1 VAGRSQVTVPPAD
14 RLRVLLVSSHP
25 VQYAAPVFRRY
36 ADDPRLDVLVAFCSL
51 QGVERAIDPEFDTEV
66 AWDVPLLDGY
76 PWVHIVNRSLRPRV
90 VGSVGLVNP
99 GLWSLVRRGRF
110 DVVVCYGYR
119 AASFWIA
126 AAAARASGARLVLTT
141 DAHTLNPRDGARWKL
156 AMKRWILPRLFG
168 VADGVLAPSTRTA
181 RFLAEL
187 GVSPG
192 HVFLTPY
199 AVDTT
204 SFAAGA
210 AAADRAAV
218 RKRWGIPSSA
228 PVALFVGKLVPWKR
242 PGDLLEAAGSVEGA
256 HVVFAGEG
264 MLRGA
269 LERRARQLGLHHRTR
284 FLGFV
289 NQRALPETYAAAD
302 VLVLPSEYEAFG
314 VVVNEAFACGRPAV
328 VSDACGSVG
337 DLVRDGDTGFVVR
350 VGDVR
355 ALADRLRSLLDDGL
369 RARLG
374 EAARARIAEWGPHQN
389 AAAFADACLALAGRT
404 PPVAVVGR
412 SA

>member
-1 VAGRSQVTVPPAD
+1 VAGLSEVAVPPAD
-14 RLRVLLVSSHP
+14 RVRVLLVSSHP

-51 QGVERAIDPEFDTEV
+51 QGVDRGIDPEFGAEV
-66 AWDVPLLDGY
+66 AWDVSLLDGY
-76 PWVHIVNRSLRPRV
+76 PWVHIVNRSLRPGV
-90 VGSVGLVNP
+90 IGSLGLVNP

-141 DAHTLNPRDGARWKL
+141 DAHTLDPRDGARWKP
-156 AMKRWILPRLFG
+156 AMKRWMLPRIFG
-168 VADGVLAPSTRTA
+168 LADGVFAPSTRTA
-181 RFLAEL
+181 RFLGDL

-192 HVFLTPY
+192 RVFLTPY
-199 AVDTT
+199 AVDTAA
-204 SFAAGA
+204 FASGAG
-210 AAADRAAV
+210 AADRAAV
-218 RKRWGIPSSA
+218 RQRWRIPSSA
-228 PVALFVGKLVPWKR
+228 FVALFVGKLVPWKR
-242 PGDLLEAAGSVEGA
+242 PGDLLEAAASVDDA
-256 HVVFAGEG
+256 HVVFAGDG
-264 MLRGA
+264 ILREA
-269 LERRARQLGLHHRTR
+269 LERRAGQLGLQHRIR
-284 FLGFV
+284 FVGFV

-314 VVVNEAFACGRPAV
+314 VVVNEAFACGRPAI

-337 DLVRDGDTGFVVR
+337 DLVRDGDTGFVVP

-355 ALADRLRSLLDDGL
+355 VLADRLRSLLDDGL

-374 EAARARIAEWGPHQN
+374 EAARARIAEWGPDQN
-389 AAAFADACLALAGRT
+389 GAAFADACLTLAGRT
-404 PPVAVVGR
+404 QPVAVMGR
-412 SA
+412 PA